1 MLPARRGPTQRLA
14 TTSLGRGKLKRYSGA
29 LAILEGGHER
39 ESVWGRGS
47 RRRRDRAI
55 RDGAAG
61 AWSEGGRHLAEPKR
75 RDARAHL
82 ALWDPDVRHDR
93 MGEEPGQGRAQSD

>member
-29 LAILEGGHER
+29 LAMLEGGHER
-39 ESVWGRGS
+39 ASGWGRGS

-55 RDGAAG
+55 RDGAAA
-61 AWSEGGRHLAEPKR
+61 AWPEPGRLLAHPKR
-75 RDARAHL
+75 RAAGAHL
-82 ALWDPDVRHDR
+82 ALRNPDVGHDR
-93 MGEEPGQGRAQSD
+93 MGEGPGQGR